1 MLKVLPI
8 QSKTDQELDC
18 ARCGITYR
26 PDALAYRATVN
37 DVFVGMCQF
46 KLTEHGGEIYDIAKL
61 PDVEDFEAM
70 FVMGRAALNFID
82 LCGVHY
88 ARYLSENIDE
98 SLAREEKVY
107 QIICAEYTGEKTI
120 YTPTELIFGRQ
131 NIERR
136 GEAFELYSQYVRSV
150 FEVRLRGKQCAGADT
165 AEEEKMLRA
174 IDELL
179 K

>member
-8 QSKTDQELDC
+8 QSKADQELDC

-88 ARYLSENIDE
+88 ARYLSEDIDE
-98 SLAREEKVY
+98 SLALAIGFTKNSDGIFDVDLTDFFLHPCQHHKEPNPY
-107 QIICAEYTGEKTI
+107 D
-120 YTPTELIFGRQ
+120 TP
-131 NIERR
+131 
-136 GEAFELYSQYVRSV
+136 
-150 FEVRLRGKQCAGADT
+150 KQ
-165 AEEEKMLRA
+165 
-174 IDELL
+174 
-179 K
+179 